1 MASKGTSIL
10 MLSLKRYML
19 EMIRERQSGASVKR
33 DDLLSNLLE
42 ANDGEAKEGS
52 LTEEELMGAY
62 SFSVWST
69 AQ

>member
-1 MASKGTSIL
+1 
-10 MLSLKRYML
+10 ML